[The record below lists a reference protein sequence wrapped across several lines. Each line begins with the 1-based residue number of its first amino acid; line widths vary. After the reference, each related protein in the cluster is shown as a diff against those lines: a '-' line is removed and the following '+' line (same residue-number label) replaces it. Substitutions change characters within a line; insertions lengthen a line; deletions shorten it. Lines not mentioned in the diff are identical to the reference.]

1 MFYYYYYFYFG
12 LICECFNCYNSW
24 HDLVNSFSSLFLS
37 FVGKRGYI
45 QHDVS
50 FDREPK
56 MSAVNSQSKKKQQVF
71 STERTT
77 KTQRW
82 AAGNAVPESS
92 RRVSPKP
99 STSKSGKDS
108 QSPKKLEKPSK
119 PLSKAQKGGCNN
131 RGRL

>member
-1 MFYYYYYFYFG
+1 MG
-12 LICECFNCYNSW
+12 RSCKLI
-24 HDLVNSFSSLFLS
+24 SLFGS
-37 FVGKRGYI
+37 FVGNRGYI

-50 FDREPK
+50 FDGDPK
-56 MSAVNSQSKKKQQVF
+56 MSAVKSQPKKKQQVF
-71 STERTT
+71 LTERTT
-77 KTQRW
+77 ETQRW
-82 AAGNAVPESS
+82 AAGNVVPESS

-119 PLSKAQKGGCNN
+119 PLSKEQKGGCNN